1 MVLLAIEFSL
11 LFPPFLLAD
20 LLLGLPAG
28 MELAMQRFENA
39 VEAALTIR
47 PDQPVYC
54 FRPEVLKADARSFME
69 MFPGQTA
76 YAVKT
81 NGEPIVLKTLAEAGV
96 SAFDVASPAE
106 FAAVRDVAPN
116 AEMLYMH
123 PVKAQSDIRLALEEY
138 GIRVIAVDHEDEIAK
153 ITRIVR
159 ALDID
164 PGAVTVFV
172 RLQTKGHATYELSKK
187 FGAAPGHAVELVQ
200 RLDRIG
206 YRVGLCFHVGSQIE
220 DPDTYERALA
230 SADWVRNRAAV
241 ELAGL
246 DVGGGFPAEYGHD
259 PNRAAAPMPSL
270 AEIMSRLRGDLKEW
284 AFEDLPLVAEPGRV
298 IVARAFS
305 LIVRVLLRKGRRI
318 YINDGIWASL
328 SDSWT
333 GKITLPARFIP
344 DPARKSRNGDPEK
357 IAPFRVCGATCD
369 SVDILSR
376 PFWLPETV
384 DTGDWIEIG
393 HIGAYSMS
401 LRTRF
406 NGFYPDM
413 FVEVATPFHE
423 GKKPDSFASLETMA
437 S

>member
-1 MVLLAIEFSL
+1 
-11 LFPPFLLAD
+11 
-20 LLLGLPAG
+20 
-28 MELAMQRFENA
+28 MERFENA
-39 VEAALTIR
+39 REAALSLR

-81 NGEPIVLKTLAEAGV
+81 NGEPMVLQALVDAGI

-106 FAAVRDVAPN
+106 FAAVHAVAPK

-123 PVKAQSDIRLALEEY
+123 PVKAQSDIRLALENY
-138 GIRVIAVDHEDEIAK
+138 KIRAIAVDHEDEVAK
-153 ITRIVR
+153 LTRIVR

-164 PGAVTVFV
+164 PGSVTVFV
-172 RLQTKGHATYELSKK
+172 RLQTKGHAAYELSKK
-187 FGAAPGHAVELVQ
+187 FGAAPAHAVELLQ
-200 RLDRIG
+200 RIARIG
-206 YRVGLCFHVGSQIE
+206 YKVGICFHVGSQIA

-230 SADWVRNRAAV
+230 SADWVRNRAGV

-259 PNRAAAPMPSL
+259 PRRKAVEMPSIGQL
-270 AEIMSRLRGDLKEW
+270 MSRLRGDLKEW
-284 AFEDLPLVAEPGRV
+284 AFDDLPLVAEPGRV
-298 IVARAFS
+298 VVARAFS

-344 DPARKSRNGDPEK
+344 DPAIRSRSGKAGNVV
-357 IAPFRVCGATCD
+357 PFKVCGATCD

-384 DTGDWIEIG
+384 ATGDWIEIG
-393 HIGAYSMS
+393 HIGAYSLA
-401 LRTRF
+401 LRSRF
-406 NGFYPDM
+406 NGFYPDT
-413 FVEVATPFHE
+413 FVEVATPFDE
-423 GKKPDSFASLETMA
+423 GVAPESFASLETMA
-437 S
+437 D

>member
-1 MVLLAIEFSL
+1 MKRY
-11 LFPPFLLAD
+11 D
-20 LLLGLPAG
+20 
-28 MELAMQRFENA
+28 NA
-39 VEAALTIR
+39 RQAALDLR
-47 PDQPVYC
+47 PDEPVYG
-54 FRPEVLKADARSFME
+54 FRPEVLKADALGFME
-69 MFPGQTA
+69 KFPGQTA

-81 NGEPIVLKTLAEAGV
+81 NGEPMVLKTLADAGI

-106 FAAVRDVAPN
+106 FAAVRAVAPQ

-138 GIRVIAVDHEDEIAK
+138 GIRTIAVDHEDEVAK
-153 ITRIVR
+153 LNRIVR

-164 PGAVTVFV
+164 PGSMTVFV
-172 RLQTKGHATYELSKK
+172 RIQTKGSAAYELSKK
-187 FGAAPGHAVELVQ
+187 FGAGPAAAVELLQ
-200 RLDRIG
+200 RLDRAG
-206 YRVGLCFHVGSQIE
+206 YKVGICFHVGSQIE

-230 SADWVRNRAAV
+230 SADWVRNRAGV
-241 ELAGL
+241 EIAAL

-259 PNRAAAPMPSL
+259 PNRKKPDMPSL
-270 AEIMSRLRGDLKEW
+270 DEIMARLRADIIEWGFGDM
-284 AFEDLPLVAEPGRV
+284 PLVAEPGRV

-305 LIVRVLLRKGRRI
+305 LIVRVLLRKGRRL

-344 DPARKSRNGDPEK
+344 DPAIRTRNGDREK
-357 IAPFRVCGATCD
+357 IVPFKVCGATCD

-393 HIGAYSMS
+393 HIGAYSLS

-406 NGFYPDM
+406 NGFYPDT
-413 FVEVATPFHE
+413 FVEIATPFEE
-423 GKKPDSFASLETMA
+423 GTRPEGFASLETMA
-437 S
+437 D